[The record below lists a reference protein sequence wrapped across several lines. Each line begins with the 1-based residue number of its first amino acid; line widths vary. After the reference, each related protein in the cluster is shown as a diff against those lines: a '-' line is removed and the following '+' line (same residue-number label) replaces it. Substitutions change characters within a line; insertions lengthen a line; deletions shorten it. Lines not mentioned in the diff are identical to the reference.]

1 MILRKP
7 LSHIGYLCVALAAL
21 AAPLSANMRAPV
33 HIQHGSSELRGMPAD
48 LRVLNE
54 VLEFHCPESYKGKP
68 DMNALAAR
76 TCNVRVVYRISA
88 SAATQVKLAF
98 VYAGKGD
105 VQWKVAGKVFRSSPS
120 VLKDT
125 DKKVCSYCPDEMKR
139 LYKAEQTVDL
149 ASGSNEIEVSY
160 EQALSY
166 DESGHSYFSDGRW
179 AQGFT
184 YELWPIAEWQW
195 APDFHAELKF
205 SIAARS
211 GFLGIGYKDD
221 QMRCSIEENGKY
233 TEIPI
238 SVQKVTG
245 DRRTATARIEL
256 KRRPQRL
263 DCSYSAE

>member
-7 LSHIGYLCVALAAL
+7 LSCVQYFSVAAFVL

-33 HIQHGSSELRGMPAD
+33 HIVHGSSELRGAQAD

-54 VLEFHCPESYKGKP
+54 VLEFDCPEAYKGKP
-68 DMNALAAR
+68 DMTALAAR
-76 TCNVRVVYRISA
+76 TCHVRVLYRISA

-105 VQWKVAGKVFRSSPS
+105 VLWKVGGKVSRSSPQQM
-120 VLKDT
+120 KDT
-125 DKKVCSYCPDEMKR
+125 DKKVCTYCPDEMKR
-139 LYKAEQTVDL
+139 LNSAGQVVDL
-149 ASGSNEIEVSY
+149 VAGSNEIELNY

-166 DESGHSYFSDGRW
+166 DESGHSYFSDGKW

-195 APDFHAELKF
+195 APDFSAELKF
-205 SIAARS
+205 SVAARS

-221 QMRCSIEENGKY
+221 QMRCSIEENGKF
-233 TEIPI
+233 TPLPV

-263 DCSYSAE
+263 DCSYAAE

>member
-7 LSHIGYLCVALAAL
+7 LSHIGYFIVAF
-21 AAPLSANMRAPV
+21 AAPVSANMRAPV

-68 DMNALAAR
+68 DMNAFAAR

-88 SAATQVKLAF
+88 SATTQMKLAF

-105 VQWKVAGKVFRSSPS
+105 VQWKVGGKVFRTSPI
-120 VLKDT
+120 LQKET
-125 DKKVCSYCPDEMKR
+125 DKKVCTYCPDEMKR
-139 LYKAEQTVDL
+139 LNSAEQTVEL
-149 ASGSNEIEVSY
+149 VSGSNEIEVSY

-179 AQGFT
+179 SQGFT

-195 APDFHAELKF
+195 APDFSAELKF

-221 QMRCSIEENGKY
+221 QMKCAIEENGKF
-233 TEIPI
+233 TRFALN
-238 SVQKVTG
+238 VQKVSEG
-245 DRRTATARIEL
+245 RRTATARIEL
-256 KRRPQRL
+256 KKRPLRL
-263 DCSYSAE
+263 DCSYAAE

>member
-7 LSHIGYLCVALAAL
+7 LSQIGFFCIFLAAF
-21 AAPLSANMRAPV
+21 ASPLSANMRAPV
-33 HIQHGSSELRGMPAD
+33 HIQHGSSELRGMAAN
-48 LRVLNE
+48 LRVLTE

-68 DMNALAAR
+68 DMKAFEAR

-105 VQWKVAGKVFRSSPS
+105 VQWKVGGKTFRSSPQL
-120 VLKDT
+120 LKST
-125 DKKVCSYCPDEMKR
+125 DKKICSYCPDEMKR
-139 LYKAEQTVDL
+139 VNSAEQVVDL
-149 ASGSNEIEVSY
+149 VSGINDVEVSY

-195 APDFHAELKF
+195 APDFHAEMKF

-221 QMRCSIEENGKY
+221 KMNCSIEENGKY
-233 TEIPI
+233 TQIPI
-238 SVQKVTG
+238 SVQKVTEN
-245 DRRTATARIEL
+245 RRTATARIEL

-263 DCSYSAE
+263 DCSYAAE